1 MSAAVSA
8 AVMGMVIVKVPVP
21 VPKTVLSV
29 TSTLL
34 QYWRLLIRRTQ
45 YEYQTI
51 KGASLAPVPPRTAQ
65 AAANRTGAIGAAG
78 LERQLMSFVKHVLWE
93 PGAERVEV
101 EIAGLAPIEEPLH
114 AVAAQIADTL
124 VLARALLSNHQTE
137 VVLRV
142 HEGGEGE
149 WAGAADLMQIEITL
163 MASESVTRP
172 ARHSATIAQLPFMR

>member
-1 MSAAVSA
+1 MN
-8 AVMGMVIVKVPVP
+8 
-21 VPKTVLSV
+21 
-29 TSTLL
+29 
-34 QYWRLLIRRTQ
+34 
-45 YEYQTI
+45 I

-78 LERQLMSFVKHVLWE
+78 LERQLMSFVKHVSHVLWE